1 MFGHND
7 NTQSI
12 EIILRGIYSVGE
24 EEQVRLK
31 VSGDGSLEYFVD
43 TMRAFLVA
51 AGFCQNSIESYL
63 SKRITI
69 KEKAKEE

>member
-1 MFGHND
+1 MFGHSE

-43 TMRAFLVA
+43 TMRAFLP
-51 AGFCQNSIESYL
+51 
-63 SKRITI
+63 
-69 KEKAKEE
+69 

>member
-1 MFGHND
+1 MFGHSD

-12 EIILRGIYSVGE
+12 EIILKGIYSVGE

-51 AGFCQNSIESYL
+51 AGFAPQMAERL
-63 SKRITI
+63 GLVDET
-69 KEKAKEE
+69 AEE

>member
-1 MFGHND
+1 MFGHSE

-43 TMRAFLVA
+43 TMRAFLLA
-51 AGFCQNSIESYL
+51 AGFATQ
-63 SKRITI
+63 TV
-69 KEKAKEE
+69 EKLGLVEEVAEE

>member
-1 MFGHND
+1 MFGHSE

-43 TMRAFLVA
+43 TMRAFLLA
-51 AGFCQNSIESYL
+51 AGFAPQ
-63 SKRITI
+63 TV
-69 KEKAKEE
+69 EKLGLVEEAAEE

>member
-1 MFGHND
+1 MVRHD
-7 NTQSI
+7 DATQSI
-12 EIILRGIYSVGE
+12 ELILRGLYPFQE

-51 AGFCQNSIESYL
+51 AGFPPATVEKIGFIEEV
-63 SKRITI
+63 T
-69 KEKAKEE
+69 EE

>member
-1 MFGHND
+1 MMFGHSE

-43 TMRAFLVA
+43 SMKAFLIA
-51 AGFCQNSIESYL
+51 AGFAF
-63 SKRITI
+63 KTV
-69 KEKAKEE
+69 EKIGFTDDQFEE

>member
-1 MFGHND
+1 MFGHSE

-12 EIILRGIYSVGE
+12 EIILRGIYTVGE

-51 AGFCQNSIESYL
+51 SGFCPKSIEGYL
-63 SKRITI
+63 ANRISI
-69 KEKAKEE
+69 NEKAREE